1 MEIKDLSKGLK
12 TLVSK
17 LNKNKF
23 IAAALFLGIAMLLI
37 PGSIGAEKEKKTVA
51 GLSEPP
57 FSLLEQEGRIATVLS
72 KISGAGKVEVILTL
86 KNGVERELAEDK
98 TGSDSQVKHVMVQS
112 GVGTDTVTVRYNY
125 PVYQGALIVCQGAN
139 SSSVRLQIT
148 EAVRAL
154 TGLTADKI
162 TVTKMD

>member
-1 MEIKDLSKGLK
+1 MEIKNLSKGFKSLI
-12 TLVSK
+12 SK
-17 LNKNKF
+17 LNKNV
-23 IAAALFLGIAMLLI
+23 ILAVALFLGVAMLLI
-37 PGSIGAEKEKKTVA
+37 PNGLNTEKEKKSVA

-57 FSLLEQEGRIATVLS
+57 FSLAEQEGRIAAVLS

-98 TGSDSQVKHVMVQS
+98 TGTDSQVKHVMVQS

-125 PVYQGALIVCQGAN
+125 PVYQGALVVCQGAS